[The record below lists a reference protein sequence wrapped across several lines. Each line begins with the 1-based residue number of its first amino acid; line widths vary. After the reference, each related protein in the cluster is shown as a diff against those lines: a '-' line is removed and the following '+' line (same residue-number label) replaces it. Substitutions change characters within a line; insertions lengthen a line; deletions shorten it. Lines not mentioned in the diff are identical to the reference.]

1 MEILQEKSFYKT
13 DLFVDLS
20 RLSANLKN
28 YRKGVHNKFYRK
40 LIHKRYVTNFSGAIW
55 LKEIFSNILV
65 QAMPDMLV

>member
-1 MEILQEKSFYKT
+1 MKILQEKELYKT

-40 LIHKRYVTNFSGAIW
+40 LIHMCRRGYGMVGWDFKKALDVVLY
-55 LKEIFSNILV
+55 
-65 QAMPDMLV
+65 